1 MMQIY
6 IYTFSSIVII
16 SLISFIGALSL
27 AFSRE
32 KLNKISLFFVSL
44 SAGTLLGG
52 AFLHLIPE
60 VVEKSSEGLAIW
72 LWLLIGIIVFFV
84 LEKIIHWRHCHIP
97 TSEAHPHPFGIMNL
111 VGDGLHNIIDGM
123 IIAGSFLIS
132 FPLGIVTSIAVI
144 VHEIPQEM
152 ADFGVLIHAG
162 FSRKKALLL
171 NFLIALTA
179 LLGGFLALL
188 IGTQINNF
196 STIIIPFT
204 AGGFIYIATADLI
217 PELKKDTRPLYSFG
231 QLIIILLGIAI
242 MFGLLYLGE

>member
-1 MMQIY
+1 MLQTY
-6 IYTFSSIVII
+6 IYTFSSITII
-16 SLISFIGALSL
+16 SLISFIGALTL
-27 AFSRE
+27 AIPKE

-60 VVEKSSEGLAIW
+60 VVEKNTKNLAVW
-72 LWLLIGIIVFFV
+72 LWLLNGIIVFFV

-97 TSEAHPHPFGIMNL
+97 TSEAHPHPLGIMNL
-111 VGDGLHNIIDGM
+111 VGDGFHNIIDGI
-123 IIAGSFLIS
+123 IIAGSFLINI
-132 FPLGIVTSIAVI
+132 PLGVVTSIAVI
-144 VHEIPQEM
+144 IHEIPQEM

-171 NFLIALTA
+171 NFLVGLTA
-179 LLGGFLALL
+179 LFGGFIALL
-188 IGTQINNF
+188 IGTRIDNF

-242 MFGLLYLGE
+242 MYSLLYLGE